1 MDHIWIIQG
10 PRSHAKT
17 FQNRAKP
24 LEGSIL
30 MFWQVYE
37 HVWTKIFKK
46 GMVKNMFLFCFG
58 NNMNAMFS
66 FHTSTSL

>member
-46 GMVKNMFLFCFG
+46 RNGKKHVFILF
-58 NNMNAMFS
+58 
-66 FHTSTSL
+66 